1 MNSYDIV
8 VVGGGMVGAATA
20 IGFAKQ
26 GLNVAVIEGFC
37 SKAYDDSQAMDIR
50 VSAIFSGFSWF
61 AWRAGCMLIAAMRVC
76 SYKRLETWEHPECRT
91 RLMPHLLIYLV

>member
-26 GLNVAVIEGFC
+26 GLNVAVIEGFAP
-37 SKAYDDSQAMDIR
+37 KAYDSQAMDIR
-50 VSAIFSGFSWF
+50 VSADFSGLQLICLKSWVHGK
-61 AWRAGCMLIAAMRVC
+61 ASLQCEPVLTNVWKLRSTQNVVLGLMRI
-76 SYKRLETWEHPECRT
+76 S
-91 RLMPHLLIYLV
+91 

>member
-26 GLNVAVIEGFC
+26 GMQVAVIEGF
-37 SKAYDDSQAMDIR
+37 APQAFDESQAMDIR
-50 VSAIFSGFSWF
+50 VSAISQASVAIRTFSSRFRNG
-61 AWRAGCMLIAAMRVC
+61 AMSSAIRTSPGTVTG
-76 SYKRLETWEHPECRT
+76 SADPLSAPTCR
-91 RLMPHLLIYLV
+91 